1 MRAILGRPVK
11 ARASRTAMSKSW
23 LASSRTQAYPTMT
36 RGMTMNDFSKV
47 KPSHT
52 QRAAFVYIRQSS
64 PSQVE
69 YNRESTAR
77 QYALVE
83 KAYVLGWA
91 KEQVIVIDQDLGLS
105 GSGSVKRSGFAH
117 MTAEVALGHVGI
129 VLGLEVSRLARNNA
143 DWYRL
148 LDLCGITDTLI
159 GDSDGVYHPA
169 LFNDRLVLGL
179 KGTMSEAELHI
190 LRARLDGGIR
200 NKAARGELRRG
211 LPVGFVWGEEDGEVR
226 FHPDEAV
233 VSSIRT
239 VFSKFTELGS
249 VRKVWLWFRS
259 EGLSFPLRAHMKSE
273 IRWVAP
279 TYTALHHVL
288 TNPVYAGAYAYGKSR
303 HQRYVDEQGM
313 FRRRTRHLPM
323 AEWSVLLPEHHPGF
337 IDWATFQANQARIDT
352 NIHPQPHQAGGAV
365 REGAALLQGLAT
377 CGKCGRRLHT
387 HYRGRNSSPGYHCS
401 GKDIVQGRGVYCLNV
416 GGVQIDQAVVE
427 SFLRTVTPAAV
438 EATQLAIQQL
448 EADQDAALGQ
458 WRLAVERARY
468 EAERAERQYRA
479 VEPENRLVARGLE
492 TEWEKRLRDL
502 AAAEAELQRR
512 ERQRPRTLSPEEKNK
527 IRFLGSD
534 LKKVW
539 TAPTTTD
546 RDRKELLRTLL
557 EEVIV
562 TVDRPE
568 RRAHLTLRWRGGT
581 LTELDL
587 SLPRSQPR
595 GLRTEEDTISLLR
608 RLAVLYSDDV
618 IAGILN
624 RQGRKTATGERF
636 TAHQVGCL
644 RRYRNIPRFRPLAE
658 PPTGELATIRKAA
671 QILGINTST
680 IHRWLND
687 GFIAG
692 EQVTPG
698 APWQIRITDELRA
711 RFVEQAPPDYL
722 PMLETTMKLGVSRQT
737 VLQRVKR
744 GELEALLVT
753 RGRRKGLRIRV
764 VDDHPNLFESTS

>member
-1 MRAILGRPVK
+1 
-11 ARASRTAMSKSW
+11 
-23 LASSRTQAYPTMT
+23 
-36 RGMTMNDFSKV
+36 MNDVAKIGV
-47 KPSHT
+47 SHLH
-52 QRAAFVYIRQSS
+52 RIAYVYLRQSS
-64 PSQVE
+64 PAQVE
-69 YNRESTAR
+69 HNRESTER
-77 QYALVE
+77 QYALVF
-83 KAYVLGWA
+83 KAAALGWPSQ
-91 KEQVIVIDQDLGLS
+91 QVVVIDEDLGVS
-105 GSGSVKRSGFAH
+105 GTGVVERSGFARLI
-117 MTAEVALGHVGI
+117 TEVALGHVGI

-148 LDLCGITDTLI
+148 LDLCGLTDTLI
-159 GDSDGVYHPA
+159 GDADGVYHPA
-169 LFNDRLVLGL
+169 MFNDRLLLGL
-179 KGTMSEAELHI
+179 KGTMSEAELHV

-279 TYTALHHVL
+279 TYTAIHHVL
-288 TNPVYAGAYAYGKSR
+288 TNPVYAGAYIYGKSHR
-303 HQRYVDEQGM
+303 ERYVDDQG
-313 FRRRTRHLPM
+313 RLRKRTRLLPM
-323 AEWSVLLPEHHPGF
+323 AQWPVLLPEHHLGF
-337 IDWATFQANQARIDT
+337 IDWATFQANQARIDA
-352 NIHPQPHQAGGAV
+352 NEHPQPHQAGGAV
-365 REGAALLQGLAT
+365 REGGALLQGLAT

-387 HYRGRNSSPGYHCS
+387 HYRGRNAAPGYHCA

-416 GGVQIDQAVVE
+416 GGVQIDQAVVDA
-427 SFLRTVTPAAV
+427 FLKALTPAAL
-438 EATQLAIQQL
+438 EATQLATQQL
-448 EADQDAALGQ
+448 EGDHDAALRQ

-502 AAAEAELQRR
+502 AAAEAELERR
-512 ERQRPRTLSPEEKNK
+512 ERQRPRALSEEEKKK
-527 IRFLGSD
+527 ILSLGSD
-534 LKKVW
+534 LHKVW

-568 RRAHLTLRWRGGT
+568 RRAHLTVRWRGGT
-581 LTELDL
+581 LIELDL
-587 SLPRSQPR
+587 SLPRMKPR
-595 GLRTEEDTISLLR
+595 GLHTDEDTISLLR
-608 RLAVLYSDDV
+608 RLAAHYPDDV

-624 RQGRKTATGERF
+624 RQGRKTANGERF
-636 TAHQVGCL
+636 TANQVCGL
-644 RRYRNIPRFRPLAE
+644 RRYRNIPRYEPPAD
-658 PPTGELATIRKAA
+658 PPTGKVVPIRQAA
-671 QILGINTST
+671 QILGVNTST
-680 IHRWLND
+680 VHRWLND

-711 RFVEQAPPDYL
+711 RFVEHTPPGYL
-722 PMLETTMKLGVSRQT
+722 PMVDATKKLSVSRQT

-744 GELEALLVT
+744 GELEAVLVT
-753 RGRRKGLRIRV
+753 RGRRKGLRIKV
-764 VDDHPNLFESTS
+764 LDTHPGLFHE

>member
-1 MRAILGRPVK
+1 MH
-11 ARASRTAMSKSW
+11 
-23 LASSRTQAYPTMT
+23 
-36 RGMTMNDFSKV
+36 DFSKV
-47 KPSHT
+47 QPSHT
-52 QRAAFVYIRQSS
+52 QRTAFVYIRQSS
-64 PSQVE
+64 PAQVE

-77 QYALVE
+77 QYALVD
-83 KAYVLGWA
+83 KACHLGWV
-91 KEQVIVIDQDLGLS
+91 KEQVIVIDEDLGLT
-105 GSGSVKRSGFAH
+105 GSGWAKRSGFAR

-129 VLGLEVSRLARNNA
+129 VLGLEVSRVARNNA

-148 LDLCGITDTLI
+148 LDLCGMTNTLI
-159 GDSDGVYHPA
+159 GDSDGIYHPA

-200 NKAARGELRRG
+200 NKAKRGELRRG
-211 LPVGFVWGEEDGEVR
+211 LPVGLVWGEQDGEVC
-226 FHPDEAV
+226 FHPDESV
-233 VSSIRT
+233 VSIIRT
-239 VFSKFTELGS
+239 VFAKFTELGS
-249 VRKVWLWFRS
+249 ARKVWLWFRS
-259 EGLSFPLRAHMKSE
+259 EALSFPTRATMNSE
-273 IRWVAP
+273 IRWAAP
-279 TYTALHHVL
+279 TYTAIHNVL
-288 TNPVYAGAYAYGKSR
+288 TNPVYAGAYTYGKCR
-303 HQRYVDEQGM
+303 RERYVDEQGM

-323 AEWSVLLPEHHPGF
+323 AEWSVLLPEHHPGY
-337 IDWATFQANQARIDT
+337 IDWTTFQANQARIDS
-352 NIHPQPHQAGGAV
+352 NVHPQPHQAGGAV
-365 REGAALLQGLAT
+365 REGTALLQGLAT

-387 HYRGRNSSPGYHCS
+387 HYRGRNAAPGYHCA
-401 GKDIVQGRGVYCLNV
+401 GKDLVQGRGVYCLNV
-416 GGVQIDQAVVE
+416 GGVQIDQAVADA
-427 SFLRTVTPAAV
+427 FLKALTPAAV
-438 EATQLAIQQL
+438 EATQLAIEQL
-448 EADQDAALGQ
+448 EADQDAALSQ

-512 ERQRPRTLSPEEKNK
+512 QQQRPRALSQEEKEK
-527 IRFLGSD
+527 IRSLGSD
-534 LKKVW
+534 LNTVW

-581 LTELDL
+581 LTEVDL
-587 SLPRSQPR
+587 SLPRSQPQ
-595 GLRTEEDTISLLR
+595 GLHTDEDTISLLR
-608 RLAVLYSDDV
+608 RLATHYSDDV

-636 TAHQVGCL
+636 TAVHVGGL
-644 RRYRNIPRFRPLAE
+644 RRYRNVPRFQPPAE
-658 PPTGELATIRKAA
+658 PPTGELVNIRQAA

-680 IHRWLND
+680 VHRWLND

-692 EQVTPG
+692 KQVTPG
-698 APWQIRITDELRA
+698 APWQIRITEELRA
-711 RFVEQAPPDYL
+711 RFVEQAPPNYL
-722 PMLETTMKLGVSRQT
+722 PMLEATMKLGVTRQT

-744 GELEALLVT
+744 GQLDALLVT